1 MKQERIHGKR
11 DSEGEKMFR
20 KSFLIIVIFGLL
32 LTACTINGVSINIP
46 GDRITGSGDL
56 QTETRAVA
64 GFTRVDLQSIGNLT
78 ITQGNE
84 ESLTVTADD
93 NLLAYI
99 TTRVVNGTLEIS
111 TRPNVSIDPSR
122 TIEYHLV
129 MKSVEGVQL
138 SGFGN
143 INSEGLKGTDL
154 EVKLSGSGDISIGSI
169 ECNSLLVR
177 ISGFGNFFSQS
188 VKAKNPVIE
197 ITGSGD
203 ITVEDMQAED
213 VSVKISGFGDAVISG
228 RTIHQSAQILGSGD
242 YKAGDLESES
252 AAVKITGFGNAR
264 IWASETLDV
273 TITGSGSVEYYGSP
287 RLTQTMTGF
296 GKVNSIGEH

>member
-1 MKQERIHGKR
+1 MFKR
-11 DSEGEKMFR
+11 L
-20 KSFLIIVIFGLL
+20 FLISAILGLA
-32 LTACTINGVSINIP
+32 LTACTINGVSIDIP
-46 GDRITGSGDL
+46 GQRINGSGDM
-56 QTETRAVA
+56 QTETRDVT

-78 ITQGNE
+78 ITQGSE
-84 ESLTVTADD
+84 ESFTVTADD
-93 NLLAYI
+93 NLLPYI
-99 TTRVVNGTLEIS
+99 TTKVVNGTLEIS
-111 TRPNVSIDPSR
+111 TRANVSIDPSR

-129 MKSVEGVQL
+129 MKNVEGVQL

-143 INSEGLKGTDL
+143 INSEGLKGTNL
-154 EVKLSGSGDISIGSI
+154 EVKLSGSGDISIGTI

-188 VKAKNPVIE
+188 VKAKTPTIE

-213 VSVKISGFGDAVISG
+213 VSVKISGFGDAAVSG
-228 RTIHQSAQILGSGD
+228 KATRQDAQILGSGD

-273 TITGSGSVEYYGSP
+273 TITGSGNVEYYGSP
-287 RLTQTMTGF
+287 RITQTMTGF

>member
-1 MKQERIHGKR
+1 MFKR
-11 DSEGEKMFR
+11 L
-20 KSFLIIVIFGLL
+20 FLISAILGLA
-32 LTACTINGVSINIP
+32 LTACTINGVSIDIP
-46 GDRITGSGDL
+46 GQRINGSGDM
-56 QTETRAVA
+56 QTETRDVT

-78 ITQGNE
+78 ITQGSE

-93 NLLAYI
+93 NLLPYI
-99 TTRVVNGTLEIS
+99 VTKVVNGTLEIS
-111 TRPNVSIDPSR
+111 ARPNVSIDPTR

-129 MKSVEGVQL
+129 MKTVEGVQL

-154 EVKLSGSGDISIGSI
+154 EVKLSGSGDISIGTI

-188 VKAKNPVIE
+188 VRAKNPVIE

-213 VSVKISGFGDAVISG
+213 VSVKISGFGDAAISG
-228 RTIHQSAQILGSGD
+228 KATRQDAQILGSGD

-264 IWASETLDV
+264 IWASETLNV
-273 TITGSGSVEYYGSP
+273 TITGSGNVEYYGSP
-287 RLTQTMTGF
+287 RITQSMTGF